1 MAGLLSKTR
10 HRSSCYFCH
19 QLGASEAYHTNICI
33 RHQVLISLRLFVLLA
48 RSGRFGKVW
57 KMVKW

>member
-1 MAGLLSKTR
+1 MASLLGKMR
-10 HRSSCYFCH
+10 HRSGCYFCQ
-19 QLGASEAYHTNICI
+19 QLGASEAYHANICI

-57 KMVKW
+57 RVVKW